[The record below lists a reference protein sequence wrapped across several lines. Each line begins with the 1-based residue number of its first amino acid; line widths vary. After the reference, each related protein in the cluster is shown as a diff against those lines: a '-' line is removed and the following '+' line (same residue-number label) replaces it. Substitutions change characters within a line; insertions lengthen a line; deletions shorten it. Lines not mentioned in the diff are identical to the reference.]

1 MKGVRMKPRMYGLV
15 ICLLFLTG
23 CGELIPAPTSPP
35 PEAQTDRSLFTGVPC
50 AAPCWHGL
58 EVGRSV
64 ESEVMST
71 VQKLNYVDHDTIQ
84 ITRNISG
91 VQIIASC
98 ASPAKECL
106 KFDVVNDVLTKIVFD
121 LNYEIR
127 VDEAI
132 QHLGD
137 PHYLGVSAADGD
149 VFACEVY
156 MVWRNSGL
164 VLASPLAANSAE
176 AQKYCDIVRDTGKVP
191 SSLLIAEAR
200 LISGIELVNLLTS
213 DTRLFSFSG
222 TLSDQ

>member
-1 MKGVRMKPRMYGLV
+1 MKPRLCGLV

-23 CGELIPAPTSPP
+23 CGELIPPPTTPP
-35 PEAQTDRSLFTGVPC
+35 PSEQIDRSLFTGNPC

-64 ESEVMST
+64 ESEVISI
-71 VQKLNYVDHDTIQ
+71 VQKLNYIDHDTIQ
-84 ITRNISG
+84 ISRSSSD
-91 VQIIASC
+91 VEIIASC
-98 ASPAKECL
+98 AEPVKECL
-106 KFDVVNDVLTKIVFD
+106 KFNVANDVLTKIVVD

-149 VFACEVY
+149 IFACEVY
-156 MVWRNSGL
+156 MIWRNSGL
-164 VLASPLAANSAE
+164 VLASPFAANSAG
-176 AQKYCDIVRDTGKVP
+176 AQKYCDVVRDTGKVP

-200 LISGIELVNLLTS
+200 LISGIELVTLLTS
-213 DTRLFSFSG
+213 DTRLFSFFR
-222 TLSDQ
+222 DPV

>member
-1 MKGVRMKPRMYGLV
+1 MKPRLYGLV
-15 ICLLFLTG
+15 LCLLFLTG
-23 CGELIPAPTSPP
+23 CGEPIAPPTTPP
-35 PEAQTDRSLFTGVPC
+35 PSEQIDRSLFTGNPC

-64 ESEVMST
+64 ESEVIST
-71 VQKLNYVDHDTIQ
+71 VQKLNYIDQDTVQ
-84 ITRNISG
+84 ITRNVSG

-98 ASPAKECL
+98 SPPAKECL
-106 KFDVVNDVLTKIVFD
+106 KFDVANDVLTKIVVG

-149 VFACEVY
+149 IFACEVY

-164 VLASPLAANSAE
+164 VLASPFAANSAE
-176 AQKYCDIVRDTGKVP
+176 VQKYCDVVRDTGKVP

-200 LISGIELVNLLTS
+200 LISGIELVNLLTGS
-213 DTRLFSFSG
+213 GKLFGFSG
-222 TLSDQ
+222 TLSDR